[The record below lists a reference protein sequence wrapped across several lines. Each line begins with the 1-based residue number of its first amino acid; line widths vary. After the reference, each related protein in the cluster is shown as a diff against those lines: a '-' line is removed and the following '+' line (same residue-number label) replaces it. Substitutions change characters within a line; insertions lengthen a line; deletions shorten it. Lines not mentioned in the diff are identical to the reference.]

1 MIHRAKDLSP
11 DQRAAI
17 ESLLGR
23 RMLEDEAISIRAIES
38 PPLSVERKQELLEQ
52 LKRYFDEV
60 DAHRQAGSPKEAE
73 EIINEAMKSVRR
85 GYRSHQ

>member
-1 MIHRAKDLSP
+1 
-11 DQRAAI
+11 
-17 ESLLGR
+17 
-23 RMLEDEAISIRAIES
+23 MLEDEAISIRAIES

-60 DAHRQAGSPKEAE
+60 DAHRQAGSPQEAE
-73 EIINEAMKSVRR
+73 EIINEAMKSVRP